1 MKGDN
6 KLKLRYLILIICFI
20 ILFSGFIF
28 IISIRQV
35 SQIYLYIDQLVD
47 GKVVYDPY
55 GGDDIELKVGDKAQ
69 VSPDYEPDKK
79 LIFTK
84 CDYDNDII
92 EYKNKT
98 ITAKKIGTTELVC
111 EVVFNSKVKSD
122 PITITVN

>member
-55 GGDDIELKVGDKAQ
+55 GGDDLELKVGDKAQ
-69 VSPDYEPDKK
+69 VSLDYEPDKK

>member
-6 KLKLRYLILIICFI
+6 KLKLRYLILIICFV

-55 GGDDIELKVGDKAQ
+55 GGDNLELKVGDKAQ
-69 VSPDYEPDKK
+69 VSLDYEPDKK

>member
-55 GGDDIELKVGDKAQ
+55 GGDDLELKVGDKAQ
-69 VSPDYEPDKK
+69 VSLDYEPDKK

-111 EVVFNSKVKSD
+111 EVVFNSKVNSD

>member
-6 KLKLRYLILIICFI
+6 KLKLIYLILIICFI

-55 GGDDIELKVGDKAQ
+55 GGDDLELKVGDKAH
-69 VSPDYEPDKK
+69 VSLDYEPDKK

>member
-28 IISIRQV
+28 IIPIRQV

-55 GGDDIELKVGDKAQ
+55 GGDDLELKVGDKAQ
-69 VSPDYEPDKK
+69 VSLDYEPDKK

-84 CDYDNDII
+84 CDCDNDII

>member
-6 KLKLRYLILIICFI
+6 KLKLRHLILIICFI

-55 GGDDIELKVGDKAQ
+55 GGDDLELKVGDKAQ
-69 VSPDYEPDKK
+69 VSLDYEPDKK